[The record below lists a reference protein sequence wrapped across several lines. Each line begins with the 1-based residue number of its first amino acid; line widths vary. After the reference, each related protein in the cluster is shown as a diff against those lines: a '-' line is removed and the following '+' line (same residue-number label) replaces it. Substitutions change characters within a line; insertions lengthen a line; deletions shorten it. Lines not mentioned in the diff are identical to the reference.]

1 MTGIPASAAGGPS
14 GGRGTGSRALPG
26 TAQAGPVAGRA
37 VPGGVAA
44 REAGGRAS
52 GASGVSGDGAPPA
65 AGSGVPEAGAASG
78 AGGVPG
84 AESGDAPGTRGDEG
98 LTAAHGTV
106 ADGSA
111 VSADAGPPGG
121 AKPARGGKLAAA
133 AVNQASVWNVANLLT
148 MLRLILVPAFVALM
162 LADGGYDPAWRSVA
176 WAAFAIAMITDLF
189 DGHLAR
195 AYNLVT
201 DFGKIADP
209 IADKAI
215 MGAALIC
222 LSVLGDL
229 PWWVT
234 AVILGRELGI
244 TLLRFLV
251 IRYGVIPASRGGKL
265 KTLTQGVAVGM
276 YVLALTGPLA
286 TLRFWVMA
294 AAVVLTVVTGLDYVR
309 QAIVLRRRGIAE
321 RRAALKETEA

>member
-1 MTGIPASAAGGPS
+1 MTGVPASAAS
-14 GGRGTGSRALPG
+14 GSSGAQGRGAGAASRR
-26 TAQAGPVAGRA
+26 AGADG
-37 VPGGVAA
+37 
-44 REAGGRAS
+44 AS
-52 GASGVSGDGAPPA
+52 GASRSSQGSRPAAP
-65 AGSGVPEAGAASG
+65 AGSGATDAAGAAGETERVQG
-78 AGGVPG
+78 AGRSPR
-84 AESGDAPGTRGDEG
+84 SG
-98 LTAAHGTV
+98 
-106 ADGSA
+106 
-111 VSADAGPPGG
+111 
-121 AKPARGGKLAAA
+121 KIAAA

-148 MLRLILVPAFVALM
+148 MLRLLLVPCFVALM
-162 LADGGYDPAWRSVA
+162 LAEGGYDPAWRSLA

-195 AYNLVT
+195 TYNLVT

-222 LSVLGDL
+222 LSGLGDL

-234 AVILGRELGI
+234 GVILGRELGI

-276 YVLALTGPLA
+276 YVLALTGWLA

-294 AAVVLTVVTGLDYVR
+294 AAVVLTVLTGLDYVR

-321 RRAALKETEA
+321 QRAALEESQA

>member
-1 MTGIPASAAGGPS
+1 MTGVPAPAAGGS
-14 GGRGTGSRALPG
+14 G
-26 TAQAGPVAGRA
+26 
-37 VPGGVAA
+37 
-44 REAGGRAS
+44 
-52 GASGVSGDGAPPA
+52 
-65 AGSGVPEAGAASG
+65 
-78 AGGVPG
+78 
-84 AESGDAPGTRGDEG
+84 APGTRG
-98 LTAAHGTV
+98 AAGAPGAPGARGARGVGTS
-106 ADGSA
+106 GPGTTGPA
-111 VSADAGPPGG
+111 VSGTSTSGSGVAGASASGPGVSGTG
-121 AKPARGGKLAAA
+121 ASGAQGPKTPRGGKLIDA

-148 MLRLILVPAFVALM
+148 MLRLVLVPGFVALM
-162 LADGGYDPAWRSVA
+162 LADGGYDPVWRAWA
-176 WAAFAIAMITDLF
+176 WAAFAVAMITDVF

-195 AYNLVT
+195 TYNLVT

-222 LSVLGDL
+222 LSYLGDL

-234 AVILGRELGI
+234 GVILGRELGI
-244 TLLRFLV
+244 TLLRFWV

-294 AAVVLTVVTGLDYVR
+294 GAVALTLVTGADYVR
-309 QAIVLRRRGIAE
+309 QAIVLRREGIAE
-321 RRAALKETEA
+321 RKAAAEEAEA

>member
-1 MTGIPASAAGGPS
+1 MTGAPASAAGGPS
-14 GGRGTGSRALPG
+14 GARRPAAASAAPG
-26 TAQAGPVAGRA
+26 A
-37 VPGGVAA
+37 VPGPVTGRPAA
-44 REAGGRAS
+44 RRAEGAAPGNDGLYGGATAPSGGTAGPS
-52 GASGVSGDGAPPA
+52 DTDDGA
-65 AGSGVPEAGAASG
+65 
-78 AGGVPG
+78 
-84 AESGDAPGTRGDEG
+84 TR
-98 LTAAHGTV
+98 A
-106 ADGSA
+106 
-111 VSADAGPPGG
+111 
-121 AKPARGGKLAAA
+121 ARGKKITAA
-133 AVNQASVWNVANLLT
+133 AVNQASVWNIANLLT
-148 MLRLILVPAFVALM
+148 MLRLLLVPAFVMLM
-162 LADGGYDPAWRSVA
+162 LADGGYDPAWRSLA
-176 WAAFAIAMITDLF
+176 WAAFAVAMITDLF

-195 AYNLVT
+195 AYDLVT

-222 LSVLGDL
+222 LSALGDL

-234 AVILGRELGI
+234 GVILGRELGI

-294 AAVVLTVVTGLDYVR
+294 AAVVLTVATGLDYVR
-309 QAIVLRRRGIAE
+309 QAVVLRRRGIAE
-321 RRAALKETEA
+321 RRASLEEKEA

>member
-1 MTGIPASAAGGPS
+1 MTGVPASAAGGSSP
-14 GGRGTGSRALPG
+14 
-26 TAQAGPVAGRA
+26 AGAAGRA
-37 VPGGVAA
+37 SAVGSSK
-44 REAGGRAS
+44 AGGPKAGGS
-52 GASGVSGDGAPPA
+52 KAGGSKA
-65 AGSGVPEAGAASG
+65 AGSKAAGGSKTGG
-78 AGGVPG
+78 AEGGVPG
-84 AESGDAPGTRGDEG
+84 GT
-98 LTAAHGTV
+98 
-106 ADGSA
+106 
-111 VSADAGPPGG
+111 
-121 AKPARGGKLAAA
+121 KPARGGKIAAA

-148 MLRLILVPAFVALM
+148 MLRLVLVPAFVALM
-162 LADGGYDPAWRSVA
+162 LADGGYDPAWRSLA

-222 LSVLGDL
+222 LSALGDL

-234 AVILGRELGI
+234 GIILGRELGI
-244 TLLRFLV
+244 TLLRFIV

-276 YVLALTGPLA
+276 YILALTGWLA
-286 TLRFWVMA
+286 TLRWWVMA

-309 QAIVLRRRGIAE
+309 QAIVLRRQGIAE
-321 RRAALKETEA
+321 RKAALEETEA

>member
-1 MTGIPASAAGGPS
+1 MTGVPASAAGGSSSARRTGP
-14 GGRGTGSRALPG
+14 RGATGA
-26 TAQAGPVAGRA
+26 AQEPAGRTTLGGA
-37 VPGGVAA
+37 VERDAGERRGATEGGV
-44 REAGGRAS
+44 G
-52 GASGVSGDGAPPA
+52 
-65 AGSGVPEAGAASG
+65 
-78 AGGVPG
+78 
-84 AESGDAPGTRGDEG
+84 
-98 LTAAHGTV
+98 
-106 ADGSA
+106 
-111 VSADAGPPGG
+111 
-121 AKPARGGKLAAA
+121 ARGGKIAAA

-148 MLRLILVPAFVALM
+148 MLRLLLVPAFVALM
-162 LADGGYDPAWRSVA
+162 LGNGGYDPAWRSFA

-195 AYNLVT
+195 TYNLVT

-222 LSVLGDL
+222 LSALGDL

-244 TLLRFLV
+244 TVLRFVV

-265 KTLTQGVAVGM
+265 KTLTQGIAVGM

-294 AAVVLTVVTGLDYVR
+294 AAVVLTVATGLDYVK

-321 RRAALKETEA
+321 RRAALKGTEV

>member
-1 MTGIPASAAGGPS
+1 MTGVPASAAGGPS
-14 GGRGTGSRALPG
+14 GARRA
-26 TAQAGPVAGRA
+26 A
-37 VPGGVAA
+37 
-44 REAGGRAS
+44 
-52 GASGVSGDGAPPA
+52 
-65 AGSGVPEAGAASG
+65 AGAAPGKVLGASAGRSAARSAEGGTAG
-78 AGGVPG
+78 AGQGG
-84 AESGDAPGTRGDEG
+84 AAE
-98 LTAAHGTV
+98 AAGARQAAAAG
-106 ADGSA
+106 ADG
-111 VSADAGPPGG
+111 GG
-121 AKPARGGKLAAA
+121 AAVGDGSEGAVVGAQDDGKPARGAKLAAA

-162 LADGGYDPAWRSVA
+162 LADGGYDPAWRALA

-195 AYNLVT
+195 TYNLVT

-222 LSVLGDL
+222 LSALGDL

-234 AVILGRELGI
+234 GVILGRELGI

-276 YVLALTGPLA
+276 YVLALTGWLA

-294 AAVVLTVVTGLDYVR
+294 AAVVLTVVTGLDYVK
-309 QAIVLRRRGIAE
+309 QAIVLRRQGIAE
-321 RRAALKETEA
+321 RKAALEETEA

>member
-1 MTGIPASAAGGPS
+1 MTGAPASAAGGPS
-14 GGRGTGSRALPG
+14 GARRAAAGPASGKAPGAAMGRG
-26 TAQAGPVAGRA
+26 
-37 VPGGVAA
+37 AA
-44 REAGGRAS
+44 RSSEG
-52 GASGVSGDGAPPA
+52 GAP
-65 AGSGVPEAGAASG
+65 GAAPG
-78 AGGVPG
+78 AGGSG
-84 AESGDAPGTRGDEG
+84 AAVG
-98 LTAAHGTV
+98 
-106 ADGSA
+106 DGSESS
-111 VSADAGPPGG
+111 VVDAQDDG
-121 AKPARGGKLAAA
+121 KPARGGKLAAA

-162 LADGGYDPAWRSVA
+162 LADGGYDPVWRSLA

-195 AYNLVT
+195 RYNLVT

-234 AVILGRELGI
+234 GVILGRELGI
-244 TLLRFLV
+244 TLLRFVV

-276 YVLALTGPLA
+276 YVLALTGWLA

-294 AAVVLTVVTGLDYVR
+294 AAVVLTVVTGLDYVK
-309 QAIVLRRRGIAE
+309 QAIVLRRQGIAE
-321 RRAALKETEA
+321 RKAALEEKEA

>member
-1 MTGIPASAAGGPS
+1 MTGVPASAAGGPS
-14 GGRGTGSRALPG
+14 GARRA
-26 TAQAGPVAGRA
+26 VAGA
-37 VPGGVAA
+37 APAASAASGKVPGAAVGRAAA
-44 REAGGRAS
+44 RSAEGGATGAGH
-52 GASGVSGDGAPPA
+52 GASSA
-65 AGSGVPEAGAASG
+65 AGHGGAASG
-78 AGGVPG
+78 EAGAGAGGAGVDG
-84 AESGDAPGTRGDEG
+84 AG
-98 LTAAHGTV
+98 LGGAA
-106 ADGSA
+106 ADG
-111 VSADAGPPGG
+111 AGLGRAGVDGGGVGG
-121 AKPARGGKLAAA
+121 ASESVDGVQGEERPARGGKLAAA
-133 AVNQASVWNVANLLT
+133 AVNQASVWNIANLLT
-148 MLRLILVPAFVALM
+148 MLRLVLVPAFVALM
-162 LADGGYDPAWRSVA
+162 LADGGYDPAWRSLA

-195 AYNLVT
+195 TYNLVT

-222 LSVLGDL
+222 LSALGDL

-234 AVILGRELGI
+234 GVILGRELGV

-276 YVLALTGPLA
+276 YVLALTGWLA
-286 TLRFWVMA
+286 TLRWWVMA
-294 AAVVLTVVTGLDYVR
+294 AAVVLTVVTGLDYVK

-321 RRAALKETEA
+321 RKAALEEKEA

>member
-1 MTGIPASAAGGPS
+1 MTGVPASAAGGPS
-14 GGRGTGSRALPG
+14 GARRAAAGAAPG
-26 TAQAGPVAGRA
+26 K
-37 VPGGVAA
+37 VPGAAMGLGAA
-44 REAGGRAS
+44 RSAES
-52 GASGVSGDGAPPA
+52 GAPGARH
-65 AGSGVPEAGAASG
+65 GAASG
-78 AGGVPG
+78 AG
-84 AESGDAPGTRGDEG
+84 ESG
-98 LTAAHGTV
+98 AAVG
-106 ADGSA
+106 DGSDGA
-111 VSADAGPPGG
+111 VVDAQDDG
-121 AKPARGGKLAAA
+121 KPARGGKLAAA

-162 LADGGYDPAWRSVA
+162 LADGGYDPVWRSLA

-195 AYNLVT
+195 TYNLVT

-234 AVILGRELGI
+234 GVILGRELGI
-244 TLLRFLV
+244 TLLRFVV

-276 YVLALTGPLA
+276 YVLALTGWLA

-294 AAVVLTVVTGLDYVR
+294 AAVVLTVVTGLDYVK

-321 RRAALKETEA
+321 RKAALEAKEA